1 MSTKE
6 ILEQFFKDQ
15 LSDTYEIFLYK
26 DKQLL
31 KEGNFGAFALEQL
44 KKSKNMFWA
53 MVSNIIIAIYYAIYF
68 MIYFEELSVLY
79 TNLFLGIF
87 FGLISGAIIALIRDK
102 KDHVFYFSEDVKKDL
117 KRRQKILET
126 HQLLF
131 RLLTQVQSGLNRI
144 ARIFEIHK

>member
-1 MSTKE
+1 MDLNDLLYFTKE

-31 KEGNFGAFALEQL
+31 KEEILEPLLLEQL

-68 MIYFEELSVLY
+68 Y
-79 TNLFLGIF
+79 
-87 FGLISGAIIALIRDK
+87 D
-102 KDHVFYFSEDVKKDL
+102 
-117 KRRQKILET
+117 
-126 HQLLF
+126 LF
-131 RLLTQVQSGLNRI
+131 RRI
-144 ARIFEIHK
+144 ISTLYKTYF

>member
-6 ILEQFFKDQ
+6 NLEQFFKDQ

-53 MVSNIIIAIYYAIYF
+53 MVSNIIIAIYYAICF
-68 MIYFEELSVLY
+68 MIYFEELSVVY

-87 FGLISGAIIALIRDK
+87 LIIFASFIIWQAK
-102 KDHVFYFSEDVKKDL
+102 KYYTIKSSMEFYLMMENK
-117 KRRQKILET
+117 
-126 HQLLF
+126 H
-131 RLLTQVQSGLNRI
+131 
-144 ARIFEIHK
+144 EISAEKS

>member
-44 KKSKNMFWA
+44 KKSKKMFWA
-53 MVSNIIIAIYYAIYF
+53 MVSNVILAIYYAIYF

-79 TNLFLGIF
+79 TNIFLGIF
-87 FGLISGAIIALIRDK
+87 LIIFASFIIWQAK
-102 KDHVFYFSEDVKKDL
+102 KYYTIKSSMEFYLMMVNKHEVSAE
-117 KRRQKILET
+117 E
-126 HQLLF
+126 
-131 RLLTQVQSGLNRI
+131 S
-144 ARIFEIHK
+144 

>member
-44 KKSKNMFWA
+44 KKSKNMFLA
-53 MVSNIIIAIYYAIYF
+53 MVSNIIIAIYYAIYI
-68 MIYFEELSVLY
+68 MIYFEELSVHY

-87 FGLISGAIIALIRDK
+87 LIIFASFIIWQAKKYYTIKSSMEFYLMMVDK
-102 KDHVFYFSEDVKKDL
+102 HEVSAE
-117 KRRQKILET
+117 E
-126 HQLLF
+126 
-131 RLLTQVQSGLNRI
+131 S
-144 ARIFEIHK
+144 